1 MATAARSAIWVLTT
15 TLGLAVGGF
24 IFHFPGSFGEVFEWD
39 LTATIFGLLIGI
51 VSGVVVGL
59 MQWAGLLLPRREGI
73 RLLLWMGVGI
83 GITHALHDGG
93 PDALTRVGV
102 SSLSGLV
109 MAAAYVWAIRDR
121 RPVPAIVVGVAWAVA
136 LFVANEATNRMGL
149 PWEDTP
155 VGWSTDHLF
164 SGLIA
169 GVIWGVAT
177 ALAGIPE
184 RLRLPTGP
192 ALDTTP
198 TPASTAFGS

>member
-1 MATAARSAIWVLTT
+1 MATAARGAIWILTT
-15 TLGLAVGGF
+15 TLGMTVGGLF
-24 IFHFPGSFGEVFEWD
+24 FHLPGSFGGLPDWD
-39 LTATIFGLLIGI
+39 VTATIFGLMVGF
-51 VSGVVVGL
+51 VSGVVAGL
-59 MQWAGLLLPRREGI
+59 LQWAGLLLPRREGL

-93 PDALTRVGV
+93 PDALSRVGV

-136 LFVANEATNRMGL
+136 LFAANEATNRMGL
-149 PWEDTP
+149 PWQEDP
-155 VGWSTDHLF
+155 VGWATDHAIN
-164 SGLIA
+164 GLIV

-184 RLRLPTGP
+184 RLRQPAEPTLDAAP
-192 ALDTTP
+192 A
-198 TPASTAFGS
+198 TA